1 VTTEDCTIGL
11 TPASGQVGSA
21 TVTVTGVD
29 PYGQTAT
36 ESFVLTVEP
45 PVPTVTGLT
54 DETVT
59 EGEAVPVETFRLGG
73 QGPFTVSVETTNAA
87 LLPPA
92 YVRLSAGC
100 GTESEESE
108 ECTLELEPTAG
119 ETGTATVV
127 VEAENGSGQ
136 VGVGTKKKENRSE
149 EKKKKR
155 YTEGS

>member
-1 VTTEDCTIGL
+1 
-11 TPASGQVGSA
+11 
-21 TVTVTGVD
+21 
-29 PYGQTAT
+29 
-36 ESFVLTVEP
+36 VET

-59 EGEAVPVETFRLGG
+59 EGETVPGETFRLGG

-100 GTESEESE
+100 GTESEE
-108 ECTLELEPTAG
+108 CTLELEPTAG

-136 VGVGTKKKENRSE
+136 VGVGTMVLTVE
-149 EKKKKR
+149 
-155 YTEGS
+155 TEAQAQASSTLGAPGGGGGSLGFVGLMGLGLAALVVGGRRRRVRRRI

>member
-1 VTTEDCTIGL
+1 
-11 TPASGQVGSA
+11 
-21 TVTVTGVD
+21 
-29 PYGQTAT
+29 
-36 ESFVLTVEP
+36 VET

-59 EGEAVPVETFRLGG
+59 EGETVPGETFRLGG

-100 GTESEESE
+100 GTKSE

-136 VGVGTKKKENRSE
+136 VGVGTMVLTVE
-149 EKKKKR
+149 
-155 YTEGS
+155 TEAQAQASSTLGAPGGGGGSLGFVGLMGLGLAALVVGGRRRRVRRRI